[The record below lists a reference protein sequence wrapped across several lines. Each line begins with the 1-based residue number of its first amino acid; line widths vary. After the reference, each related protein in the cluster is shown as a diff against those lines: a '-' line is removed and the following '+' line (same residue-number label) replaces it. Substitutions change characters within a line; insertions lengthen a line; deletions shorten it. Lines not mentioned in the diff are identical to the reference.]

1 MAGPYNS
8 TLLSVYLHG
17 FFLKKFFID
26 DQELLQIPLNELIE
40 LNDKIALALFITVMS
55 K

>member
-17 FFLKKFFID
+17 FFCLFVFID